1 MALPGQDQIVTAQK
15 ANADAFFAFANTLFE
30 GVEKLAALN
39 LQAAKSN
46 LAEAQGNALKAVECS
61 ANPQEWV
68 ALQAALVAPLTEK
81 VMAYGRHVFDIA
93 SATQGSLAQIAEAQ
107 YERHNGRFQ
116 AFVEEAGKSAPAGSE
131 AAIAAWKSAIG
142 TTSTLYDTL
151 QKASKQAMQVT
162 ESNLE
167 ALTTAASKA
176 ARRSAEQAAAGTAK
190 R

>member
-15 ANADAFFAFANTLFE
+15 ANADALFAFANTLFE
-30 GVEKLAALN
+30 GAEKLAALN

-61 ANPQEWV
+61 TNPQEWI

-93 SATQGSLAQIAEAQ
+93 STTQASLAQIAEAQ
-107 YERHNGRFQ
+107 YERYNGRFQ

-142 TTSTLYDTL
+142 TSSTLYDTL

-176 ARRSAEQAAAGTAK
+176 ARRSAEQAAGTAK